1 MKIPDYFYLLSLE
14 SLDLSK
20 FFSGPL
26 NFERSRVTCT
36 FTCTNVYTVSEITL
50 NFHFFFQF
58 SVPDDERMLKKA
70 GEAVEGF
77 KDIVFP
83 SGYEPGAKKRVIIIG
98 ILQ

>member
-1 MKIPDYFYLLSLE
+1 MTLCTWII
-14 SLDLSK
+14 
-20 FFSGPL
+20 
-26 NFERSRVTCT
+26 CT
-36 FTCTNVYTVSEITL
+36 FTCTYEYTVSEIAL
-50 NFHFFFQF
+50 NSTFFFLKT

-83 SGYEPGAKKRVIIIG
+83 SGYEPGAKKRVIITG